1 MRHSPVFL
9 TILAAAMLGGC
20 AVKPTPA
27 PAGESPISASKIY
40 IDSDSDRALDKDVS
54 IAPTGTTPATDGL
67 DITAPGG
74 VNVTAGD
81 LTVEA
86 GALSVVGD
94 GTFSKIEDADRF
106 IRIKNS
112 SAGSSASVSLIFQT
126 ALAGSGTKVLE
137 MRGVGYASGAGDLRI
152 NIPEGEMVDFY
163 STSGAAS
170 LARVDD
176 TDGFVAPT
184 VTAEDQV
191 IIEGLGS
198 TSAPAIHFTEGTLP
212 ADVGFRVEAPN
223 GNLVFRANSTDVFTA
238 NASGDFEVAD
248 RLLILDG
255 ASTYFEENGIQ
266 ADLSGYN
273 TGFHFTP
280 ASERWEMEYYL
291 RSPGLATPPQ
301 STNLTADDQS
311 ISVAGKS
318 YVLIDSDNATA
329 SNRTFAISAGDEAG
343 QRVVL
348 QFAPSGSYACELRDD
363 TAISGGAIR
372 LTADWTPADY
382 GTLSLIYDGADW
394 IETGRTAP

>member
-1 MRHSPVFL
+1 MRHSPFFL

-20 AVKPTPA
+20 AVEPTPA

-40 IDSDSDRALDKDVS
+40 IDSDSDRALDKNVV

-74 VNVTAGD
+74 VNVTAGA

-112 SAGSSASVSLIFQT
+112 SAGSSASVSLILQT
-126 ALAGSGTKVLE
+126 TLAGSGTKVLE

-191 IIEGLGS
+191 VIEGLGS
-198 TSAPAIHFTEGTLP
+198 TSAPAIHFTEGSLP
-212 ADVGFRVEAPN
+212 ADVGFRVESSSGRLIYRTNGVDCMKVAPTFISSPGYFLVTN
-223 GNLVFRANSTDVFTA
+223 GSETLYAENGFTA
-238 NASGDFEVAD
+238 
-248 RLLILDG
+248 
-255 ASTYFEENGIQ
+255 
-266 ADLSGYN
+266 DLGGYN
-273 TGFHFTP
+273 TGLYFVP
-280 ASERWEMEYYL
+280 ADERWVVDYYIKA
-291 RSPGLATPPQ
+291 PGVLTPPQ

-343 QRVVL
+343 HRVVL
-348 QFAPSGSYACELRDD
+348 QFAPSGAYACELRDD
-363 TAISGGAIR
+363 TAITGGAIR
-372 LTADWTPADY
+372 LTADWEPADY

-394 IETGRTAP
+394 IEMGRTAP

>member
-1 MRHSPVFL
+1 MRHSPFFL

-20 AVKPTPA
+20 AVEPAPA

-40 IDSDSDRALDKDVS
+40 IDSDSDRALDKDVM

-74 VNVTAGD
+74 VNVTAGA

-112 SAGSSASVSLIFQT
+112 SAGSSASVSLILQT

-152 NIPEGEMVDFY
+152 NIPEGNQVDFW

-212 ADVGFRVEAPN
+212 ADVGFRVESSTGRLLYRTN
-223 GNLVFRANSTDVFTA
+223 GVDCM
-238 NASGDFEVAD
+238 EVAPTF
-248 RLLILDG
+248 L
-255 ASTYFEENGIQ
+255 STPGYFLVTNGSETLYSENGFS
-266 ADLSGYN
+266 ADLGGYN
-273 TGFHFTP
+273 TGLYFVP
-280 ASERWEMEYYL
+280 GDERWVVDYYIK
-291 RSPGLATPPQ
+291 SPGLLTPPQ

-311 ISVAGKS
+311 VSVAGKS
-318 YVLIDSDNATA
+318 YVLLDSDDATA

-348 QFAPSGSYACELRDD
+348 QFAPSASGACELRDD
-363 TAISGGAIR
+363 TSISGGAIR
-372 LTADWTPADY
+372 LTADWTPAAY
-382 GTLSLIYDGADW
+382 GTLSLIYDGTDW